1 MDAAISLLAAVILPA
16 MEVLHSV
23 HHLGF
28 LDHLDAAA
36 ATLVLLTTVL
46 VVATPVL
53 LTAVPAVATLVLLM
67 AVPAVATLVL
77 LMAVL
82 AVATLVLLTTVL
94 AVATPVLLM
103 AVLAVATLVLLMAVL
118 AVATLVL
125 LAAALV
131 AVTLVLQ
138 ITAVAGVAA
147 TATQVAAELA
157 CALQA
162 LPLQPTFNLH
172 LALFAVKLQTFFATH
187 TPSSVAL
194 TRQLPNL

>member
-36 ATLVLLTTVL
+36 DIILL
-46 VVATPVL
+46 VV
-53 LTAVPAVATLVLLM
+53 
-67 AVPAVATLVL
+67 
-77 LMAVL
+77 
-82 AVATLVLLTTVL
+82 
-94 AVATPVLLM
+94 
-103 AVLAVATLVLLMAVL
+103 
-118 AVATLVL
+118 
-125 LAAALV
+125 V

>member
-67 AVPAVATLVL
+67 AVPAVAT
-77 LMAVL
+77 
-82 AVATLVLLTTVL
+82 
-94 AVATPVLLM
+94 P
-103 AVLAVATLVLLMAVL
+103 
-118 AVATLVL
+118 VL